1 METKEQK
8 AKEYA
13 ESIAQ
18 FEDRKRYCEEDFKA
32 GWDAALK
39 NQWISTRERL
49 PELMQR
55 VLVVSRMVTRMGTCI
70 MKRIP
75 HDTSDPNNGKWHWS
89 IENNKENVI
98 AWMPIPTF
106 DLKDNKD
113 VLK

>member
-39 NQWISTRERL
+39 SQWIS
-49 PELMQR
+49 
-55 VLVVSRMVTRMGTCI
+55 I
-70 MKRIP
+70 K
-75 HDTSDPNNGKWHWS
+75 K
-89 IENNKENVI
+89 
-98 AWMPIPTF
+98 
-106 DLKDNKD
+106 
-113 VLK
+113 